1 MTGNDAELV
10 ADLVRQKRPAMEQVV
25 RAHHGFLVAMVAP
38 LVGPDV
44 AEDVVQECWIKAFA
58 AIGGFQGRASL
69 RTWLAQI
76 ALNQARSRLRTTASE
91 LSVDDWGQDPGSPI
105 AHRFNAD
112 GRWQAPPER
121 WHHNTPDALLTEAEL
136 RECME
141 KHMGLLPHDQ
151 QTVLRLRE
159 LESLEFPEIGA
170 ITGLTEGNVRVLLHR
185 ARQRLHRLRKP
196 RPPVDA
202 AQVLAAIDKSIG
214 K

>member
-1 MTGNDAELV
+1 
-10 ADLVRQKRPAMEQVV
+10 MERVV

-38 LVGPDV
+38 LVGPDL

-58 AIGGFQGRASL
+58 AIGRFQGRSSL

-76 ALNQARSRLRTTASE
+76 ALNQARSRLRASSRE
-91 LSVDDWGQDPGSPI
+91 PSGENWGNDPGSPI
-105 AHRFNAD
+105 AHRFNAG
-112 GRWQAPPER
+112 GRWQAPPEP

-141 KHMGLLPHDQ
+141 KHMGQLAPDQ

-159 LESLEFPEIGA
+159 LESMEFPEIGA

-185 ARQRLHRLRKP
+185 ARQRLHAMIEHFEK
-196 RPPVDA
+196 A
-202 AQVLAAIDKSIG
+202 G
-214 K
+214 TC